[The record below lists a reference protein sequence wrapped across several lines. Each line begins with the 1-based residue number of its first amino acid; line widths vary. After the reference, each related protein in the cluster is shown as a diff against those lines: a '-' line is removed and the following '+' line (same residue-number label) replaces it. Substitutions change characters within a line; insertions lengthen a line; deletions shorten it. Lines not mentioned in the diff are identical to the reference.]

1 MTQFLQS
8 QNVFERWLADFMKNC
23 KQTAEKY
30 SNSFMVLAD
39 DHNQEINRIKWFN
52 GFHEY

>member
-23 KQTAEKY
+23 KQTAEKC

-39 DHNQEINRIKWFN
+39 DHNQEKK
-52 GFHEY
+52 

>member
-1 MTQFLQS
+1 M
-8 QNVFERWLADFMKNC
+8 EDFMRKLRNY
-23 KQTAEKY
+23 KQKAEKC

>member
-1 MTQFLQS
+1 MCLRDGT
-8 QNVFERWLADFMKNC
+8 EDFMRKSRNC
-23 KQTAEKY
+23 KQKAEKC
-30 SNSFMVLAD
+30 SDSFMVLAD